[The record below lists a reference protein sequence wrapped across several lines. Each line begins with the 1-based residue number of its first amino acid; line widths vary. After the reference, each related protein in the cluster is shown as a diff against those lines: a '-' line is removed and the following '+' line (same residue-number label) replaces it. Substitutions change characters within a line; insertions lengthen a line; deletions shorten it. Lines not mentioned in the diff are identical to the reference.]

1 MTAGRLLAGAAVL
14 AAAGWIG
21 WTTRASWR
29 SADRLEQ
36 RLQRRGAALEDR
48 TSTPAPGGDL
58 KHLDAAVA
66 RQLRTAHQG
75 AEALG
80 RIQERLD
87 TLTASVAATA
97 APPPAPAPTADQL
110 AAASAARALISRS
123 VEQGRWTEDSRRE
136 MARFLND
143 MDRDARD
150 ELARALIAAVNAGK
164 LALEGPI
171 L

>member
-1 MTAGRLLAGAAVL
+1 MTAPRLLAVAALL

-21 WTTRASWR
+21 WTYRSSWR

-36 RLQRRGAALEDR
+36 RLQRMETALANPAPSSGAAAGDHQQLE
-48 TSTPAPGGDL
+48 T
-58 KHLDAAVA
+58 AVA
-66 RQLRTAHQG
+66 FQLRTAHQG

-87 TLTASVAATA
+87 ALAASVAVPA
-97 APPPAPAPTADQL
+97 APPPSPPTAEQL
-110 AAASAARALISRS
+110 AAASAARALMARG

-136 MARFLND
+136 MGRFLNE
-143 MDRDARD
+143 MDHDARD
-150 ELARALIAAVNAGK
+150 ELARALVAAVNAGK
-164 LALEGPI
+164 LTPEGPI